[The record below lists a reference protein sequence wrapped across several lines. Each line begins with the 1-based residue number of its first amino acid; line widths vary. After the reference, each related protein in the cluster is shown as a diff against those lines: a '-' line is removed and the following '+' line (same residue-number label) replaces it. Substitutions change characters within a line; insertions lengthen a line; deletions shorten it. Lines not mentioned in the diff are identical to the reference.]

1 VGESF
6 SDRKFLVV
14 EHKQHRNKELDSRV
28 LWHWYMFAF
37 YYLETLLTLAFHELC
52 VYILSENWIQI
63 GRYRDKACIFE
74 VRDKSEY
81 VWKMKS

>member
-6 SDRKFLVV
+6 SDRKFWVV

-37 YYLETLLTLAFHELC
+37 YYLETLLTLASHELC
-52 VYILSENWIQI
+52 VYILSENWIQK

-74 VRDKSEY
+74 VKIIVNTCGR
-81 VWKMKS
+81 